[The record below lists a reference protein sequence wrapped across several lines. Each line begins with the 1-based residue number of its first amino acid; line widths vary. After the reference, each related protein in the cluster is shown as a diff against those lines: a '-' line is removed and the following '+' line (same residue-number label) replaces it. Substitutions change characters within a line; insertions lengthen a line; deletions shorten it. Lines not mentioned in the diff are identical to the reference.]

1 MQIHLEPFLLHKRGF
16 TVHFTISVPCKM
28 ELKLMSE
35 CDTEDTSQ
43 LKDTRRWNLNRL
55 ITHVAIYVH
64 FNDCTSAQIK
74 KTQME
79 PQVASTSKF
88 FFTFAA

>member
-1 MQIHLEPFLLHKRGF
+1 
-16 TVHFTISVPCKM
+16 M

-35 CDTEDTSQ
+35 CNTEDTSQ

-55 ITHVAIYVH
+55 TTNVAIYVH
-64 FNDCTSAQIK
+64 FKDCTSAQIK
-74 KTQME
+74 KTEME

-88 FFTFAA
+88 FYIRCLIDGTQAFAFAVCYRQEAYQYTCKR